1 MTPHEEPVDQGD
13 STSKSALRKSVDEI
27 ISSSS
32 GISNSTSALTG
43 GSQNMIVASQVTDYQ
58 EDRYIFRNAGKRF
71 KDHLKKFGEGLHFPG
86 MRSPKTPDEEEA
98 DRSQFELELIP
109 ADDFE
114 DITRLIWSAFR
125 VPFNAIST
133 SPDGSKSVPVILGL
147 VKVFNCAALFPRLI
161 CFRFKFMARR
171 MSLVTTVPI
180 QTLSLNSTM
189 DRL

>member
-1 MTPHEEPVDQGD
+1 
-13 STSKSALRKSVDEI
+13 
-27 ISSSS
+27 
-32 GISNSTSALTG
+32 
-43 GSQNMIVASQVTDYQ
+43 
-58 EDRYIFRNAGKRF
+58 
-71 KDHLKKFGEGLHFPG
+71 
-86 MRSPKTPDEEEA
+86 MRSPKTPDQEEA

-125 VPFNAIST
+125 VPFNAVST

-147 VKVFNCAALFPRLI
+147 VKVKYPAVFFSLNPH
-161 CFRFKFMARR
+161 RFKFMARR

-180 QTLSLNSTM
+180 QTLSLNSTT

>member
-1 MTPHEEPVDQGD
+1 MASGSSLEEHVEPDPGD
-13 STSKSALRKSVDEI
+13 STSSKLALRRSVEEI

-32 GISNSTSALTG
+32 GISNSMSALSG

-71 KDHLKKFGEGLHFPG
+71 KNHLKKFGEGWHFPG
-86 MRSPKTPDEEEA
+86 MRSPRTPDEEEV

-125 VPFNAIST
+125 VPFNAVST
-133 SPDGSKSVPVILGL
+133 TLDGSRPVPVILAL
-147 VKVFNCAALFPRLI
+147 VKVQLPF
-161 CFRFKFMARR
+161 
-171 MSLVTTVPI
+171 S
-180 QTLSLNSTM
+180 
-189 DRL
+189 